1 MKELM
6 IEATQLTKMLA
17 THKEH
22 LKTQKSNTTIDF
34 SVTENGKLYV
44 SSVNDETK
52 SHCQT
57 CEHVLNVDGKDFNFS
72 TNVLEFSKAIKMFG
86 KESVKINVDGENI
99 VLTSISSTAE
109 IEEVTPEL
117 KTFEQDEQ
125 IYLSFNIE
133 NNVLLDI
140 LNKFKPFHKADGLR
154 PNLNTIYFEL
164 DKEACTMTITATDAS
179 ILMTETIK
187 FDAETTTNFLLTEK
201 NIDVLK
207 KMLDKKGQTTFYTG
221 KGSVHIETNGQIL
234 IANNSN
240 LKYPDYRVVFPIDEP
255 FKVTFDRKQFLE
267 LINGL
272 KDNFDKKFKSVQL
285 ELFNNTA
292 KITRI
297 NFKNCNSHLPKFEK
311 TIDCDYIGDNYFVG
325 VNLDYLLPILK
336 TISSEKVTF
345 EMTTPS
351 RAIIVRDETKYILL
365 MPVTLSK

>member
-34 SVTENGKLYV
+34 SVTEYGKLYV

-57 CEHVLNVDGKDFNFS
+57 CEHVLNVDGQDFNFS
-72 TNVLEFSKAIKMFG
+72 TNVIEFSKTIKMFG

-99 VLTSISSTAE
+99 VLTSISSTTE
-109 IEEVTPEL
+109 IENVTPEF
-117 KTFEQDEQ
+117 KTFEQDGR
-125 IYLSFNIE
+125 IDVAFNIE

-140 LNKFKPFHKADGLR
+140 LNKFKPFHKAGYYTR
-154 PNLNTIYFEL
+154 PSLDSIYFEL
-164 DKEACTMTITATDAS
+164 DKDACTMTITATNAN

-187 FDAETTTNFLLTEK
+187 FDVETTANFLLTEK

-207 KMLDKKGQTTFYTG
+207 KMLDKKGETIFYIG
-221 KGSVHIETNGQIL
+221 KKSLHIETNGQFL
-234 IANNSN
+234 IANNSD

-272 KDNFDKKFKSVQL
+272 KDSFDKDFKSVQL

-297 NFKNCNSHLPKFEK
+297 NCDSHLPKFEK
-311 TIDCDYIGDNYFVG
+311 TIDCDYFEDNYFFG
-325 VNLDYLLPILK
+325 VNLDLLLPILK

-345 EMTTPS
+345 EMTPPS
-351 RAIIVRDETKYILL
+351 RAIIIRDETKYIVF
-365 MPVTLSK
+365 MPVMRG